1 MIKKE
6 ELDYFSKAVKFD
18 AIVENNYNLSVSSYV
33 EAEDLTEKIDI
44 DVLNKDIKTTVEKI
58 DKLRAEID
66 EIVAE
71 LTTKGG
77 N

>member
-1 MIKKE
+1 M
-6 ELDYFSKAVKFD
+6 
-18 AIVENNYNLSVSSYV
+18 